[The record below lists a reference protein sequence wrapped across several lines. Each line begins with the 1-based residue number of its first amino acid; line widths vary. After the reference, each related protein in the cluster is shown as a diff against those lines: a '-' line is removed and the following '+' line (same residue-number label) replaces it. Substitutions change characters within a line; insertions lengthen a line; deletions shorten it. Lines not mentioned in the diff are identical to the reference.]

1 MAPPT
6 PTDELASTL
15 IKVRCGTQ
23 SYSLLPPRSLP
34 DSESH
39 SPRRPIA
46 PSREC
51 ASTFSW
57 SGSGVLN
64 SVQMMHRV
72 PCRKPTPTR
81 LGLIRNRPRS
91 WTPYWPK
98 PISTKNATAT
108 QCATEFA
115 AKAKGPV
122 SSGAR
127 RALKTSEARRPSRFA
142 TMQPGS
148 SVQLSLQQPQ
158 PSSPSTV
165 VGVLSNPVQSDGRIQ
180 SLTQLGSPTTA
191 FVLNSVSRNQA
202 NVPGETRQPALR

>member
-51 ASTFSW
+51 AGTISW

-72 PCRKPTPTR
+72 PGRKLTPTR
-81 LGLIRNRPRS
+81 RKVMDATSASRYPPGTPPQLSVQPSLQPRAK
-91 WTPYWPK
+91 WPV
-98 PISTKNATAT
+98 T
-108 QCATEFA
+108 
-115 AKAKGPV
+115 
-122 SSGAR
+122 SGTR
-127 RALKTSEARRPSRFA
+127 RALKTSEARRPSRTQFA
-142 TMQPGS
+142 AAPTEFTEYRCVVQPGA
-148 SVQLSLQQPQ
+148 VC
-158 PSSPSTV
+158 
-165 VGVLSNPVQSDGRIQ
+165 GHRIQ
-180 SLTQLGSPTTA
+180 SLMQLGSPTTT

-202 NVPGETRQPALR
+202 NVPGETR

>member
-1 MAPPT
+1 VRGFCLAPPT
-6 PTDELASTL
+6 PTDELGSTL

-51 ASTFSW
+51 ASTISW
-57 SGSGVLN
+57 SGSGGLN

-72 PCRKPTPTR
+72 PWRKPTQTR
-81 LGLIRNRPRS
+81 LGLV
-91 WTPYWPK
+91 TPHRPK

-115 AKAKGPV
+115 AKGEM
-122 SSGAR
+122 AR
-127 RALKTSEARRPSRFA
+127 H
-142 TMQPGS
+142 
-148 SVQLSLQQPQ
+148 
-158 PSSPSTV
+158 
-165 VGVLSNPVQSDGRIQ
+165 
-180 SLTQLGSPTTA
+180 
-191 FVLNSVSRNQA
+191 
-202 NVPGETRQPALR
+202 

>member
-6 PTDELASTL
+6 PTDELVSTL

-108 QCATEFA
+108 QCATELA
-115 AKAKGPV
+115 ANGER
-122 SSGAR
+122 AR
-127 RALKTSEARRPSRFA
+127 RQRSSTLKTSEARRPSRFA
-142 TMQPGS
+142 TVQPS
-148 SVQLSLQQPQ
+148 SSAQLSLRPPQ
-158 PSSPSTV
+158 SSSPSTV
-165 VGVLSNPVQSDGRIQ
+165 VSVLSNPVQSDGPPNTEFDATWVADNYVRPELDFTKPGKRTIAK
-180 SLTQLGSPTTA
+180 LGSP
-191 FVLNSVSRNQA
+191 R
-202 NVPGETRQPALR
+202 